1 MSGQVVLPRTVGRQ
15 EIPASKPRCTK
26 EMLETLQNNGV
37 SEATSFIMPGFV
49 IKADSRQYS

>member
-1 MSGQVVLPRTVGRQ
+1 MSSRVVLLRTAGRQ
-15 EIPASKPRCTK
+15 GTGATEPHCAEEK
-26 EMLETLQNNGV
+26 LEALQNKGV